1 VEGSEAA
8 KRCYSRKE
16 VCRLL
21 GIRPR
26 QLKAWENQGLIRVST
41 TFDFSDLIALRTLL
55 SLKSSGISPRRI
67 RESLEAMRDRIR
79 EVADPLKELKV
90 FTDGR
95 RIGVQVG
102 GRRMEPVTGQLLIDF
117 ESDYLKKLLSLPEPS
132 AGKQAGEK
140 KRKEAETWFAR
151 GLELEQTGAPIEQAI
166 EAYKNAIE
174 ADPASVGA
182 LVNLG
187 TIFFHKRKWKEAEK
201 YYRQAIEHHPEYALA
216 HFNLGNLFD
225 ERGEW
230 EQARE
235 HYQRAVEL
243 DPRYADAHY
252 NLALLYRNLGQT
264 LLAVKHWQIYLNLD
278 PGSEWAAIARREVE
292 ALRRSA
298 LISRSGGE

>member
-1 VEGSEAA
+1 MSSA
-8 KRCYSRKE
+8 Y
-16 VCRLL
+16 
-21 GIRPR
+21 
-26 QLKAWENQGLIRVST
+26 
-41 TFDFSDLIALRTLL
+41 DFSDLIALRTLL
-55 SLKSSGISPRRI
+55 SLKSSGISPRQI
-67 RESLEAMRDRIR
+67 RSSLEAMRDRIR

-95 RIGVQVG
+95 RIGVQVA
-102 GRRMEPVTGQLLIDF
+102 GRRMEPVTGQLLFDF
-117 ESDYLKKLLSLPEPS
+117 ESDYLKKLLSLPEP
-132 AGKQAGEK
+132 AAEKQAAEK
-140 KRKEAETWFAR
+140 KRKEAETWFVR

-174 ADPASVGA
+174 ADPTSVGA

-201 YYRQAIEHHPEYALA
+201 YYRQAIEHRPDYALA

-235 HYQRAVEL
+235 HYQKAVEL

-264 LLAVKHWQIYLNLD
+264 LLAVKHWQTYLNLD

-292 ALRRSA
+292 ALRRST
-298 LISRSGGE
+298 LVSRSGAE